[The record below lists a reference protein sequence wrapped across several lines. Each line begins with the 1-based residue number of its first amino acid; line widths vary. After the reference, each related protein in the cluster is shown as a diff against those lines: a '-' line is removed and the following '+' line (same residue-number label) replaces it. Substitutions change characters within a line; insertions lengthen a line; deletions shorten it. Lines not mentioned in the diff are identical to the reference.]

1 MKLVAIEKWLWIVT
15 TFQALPD
22 HGKNFNPTVAYC
34 VKWGST
40 IRLCIFIPSY
50 NQLPREETRIWLCD
64 RESNLKW
71 LPWFCENT
79 CAFCLFWCENCVLAL
94 QDIQF
99 QGKELRDAPAPLG
112 YHWDGMNLRLFV
124 RFVVEVLLHGL
135 VWDNE
140 VSVYAE
146 NSTLGVWSVKLNEKG
161 V

>member
-15 TFQALPD
+15 AFQALPD

-79 CAFCLFWCENCVLAL
+79 YLCFLLILMWELCSCLAGYTVSGEGIKRCSCPSWLP
-94 QDIQF
+94 
-99 QGKELRDAPAPLG
+99 LR
-112 YHWDGMNLRLFV
+112 WDEFEIVCQICGWGTSTWIGLR
-124 RFVVEVLLHGL
+124 
-135 VWDNE
+135 
-140 VSVYAE
+140 
-146 NSTLGVWSVKLNEKG
+146 
-161 V
+161 